1 MDCMGKLVSFPPFKN
16 KNMDIED
23 KNYLKYVQN
32 WIAKREDFNDTEN
45 LGESFCVFVVNYPGL
60 KGLIVDVTKYKG
72 RNAVLFYRKD
82 SFFKIHFPKK
92 IEWSYKEDERRRMTC
107 IKTDK
112 YWAYEEQLMYMA
124 TVNFGMDMTMPFL
137 KEQNWEEIK

>member
-1 MDCMGKLVSFPPFKN
+1 MN
-16 KNMDIED
+16 IED
-23 KNYLKYVQN
+23 KNYLEKVQN
-32 WIAKREDFNDTEN
+32 WIAKLEDFNDTKN

-60 KGLIVDVTKYKG
+60 KGLVVDVTKYKDKD
-72 RNAVLFYRKD
+72 AVIFYRKG

-92 IEWSYKEDERRRMTC
+92 IEYSFELRNNRRMTC

-112 YWAYEEQLMYMA
+112 YWAYEERLLYLT

-137 KEQNWEEIK
+137 KEQNWKEIK